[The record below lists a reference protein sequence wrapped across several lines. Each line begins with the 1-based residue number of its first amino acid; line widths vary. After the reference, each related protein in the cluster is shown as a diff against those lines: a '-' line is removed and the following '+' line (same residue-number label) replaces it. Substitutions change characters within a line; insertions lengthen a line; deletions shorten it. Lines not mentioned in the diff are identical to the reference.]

1 MLNYIKSEF
10 YRNIHSKGNYIFL
23 FGSMAFVVFLNVALG
38 MYANGHTNFPYG
50 NTHFSFTSFYAS
62 MGIIMIICL
71 PLVSIIYGQ
80 EFKNHTL
87 KNSISYGI
95 SRSQIYF
102 TKFLMEVVISIINL
116 ILISA
121 AYIITADMMLEN
133 SGIIYLNDL
142 IRSIIACIP
151 LFLVSVIVIHCLY
164 FILENET
171 TVVVYWAIIMIVI
184 PKLLS
189 MAGRKVEV
197 LGKIASYMP
206 FNIMGMDTYDESAER
221 AIMSWS
227 TQEGFIKCFVVGII
241 GVIVFYTLGLLLFK
255 KREIK

>member
-1 MLNYIKSEF
+1 MLNYVKSEF
-10 YRNIHSKGNYIFL
+10 YRNIHSKGNYILL
-23 FGSMAFVVFLNVALG
+23 FGSMAFVIFINVALG
-38 MYANGHTNFPYG
+38 MFANGHTNFPYG
-50 NTHFSFTSFYAS
+50 NTRFSFSSFYAS

-71 PLVSIIYGQ
+71 PLVSLVYGQ

-102 TKFLMEVVISIINL
+102 GKFLMEVVISIINL

-121 AYIITADMMLEN
+121 AYIISAYIMLEN
-133 SGIIYLNDL
+133 SGVIYLNDL
-142 IRSIIACIP
+142 IRAIVACVP
-151 LFLVSVIVIHCLY
+151 LFLVSVIVAHCLY
-164 FILENET
+164 FIVENET

-189 MAGRKVEV
+189 MAGRKIEV

-206 FNIMGMDTYDESAER
+206 FNIMGAYSYDESTKR
-221 AIMSWS
+221 MIMNWS
-227 TQEGFIKCFVVGII
+227 TQEEFIKCFVVGII
-241 GVIVFYTLGLLLFK
+241 GVLVFYTLGLLLFN

>member
-23 FGSMAFVVFLNVALG
+23 FGSMAFVVFLNVSLG
-38 MYANGHTNFPYG
+38 MFANGQENFPYG
-50 NTHFSFTSFYAS
+50 NTRFSFSGFYAS

-71 PLVSIIYGQ
+71 PLVSIVYGQ

-87 KNSISYGI
+87 KNSVSYGI
-95 SRSQIYF
+95 SRSEIYF
-102 TKFLMEVVISIINL
+102 TKFLMEVVICIIDL

-121 AYIITADMMLEN
+121 AYIISAYVMLEN

-142 IRSIIACIP
+142 IRAIVACVP
-151 LFLVSVIVIHCLY
+151 LFLVSVIVDHCLY
-164 FILENET
+164 FILENEIT
-171 TVVVYWAIIMIVI
+171 AGVYWAIIMIVI

-189 MAGRKVEV
+189 MAGRKIEV
-197 LGKIASYMP
+197 LDKIASYMP
-206 FNIMGMDTYDESAER
+206 FNIMGAYSYDESAKR

-227 TQEGFIKCFVVGII
+227 TQEGFVKCFVVGII